1 MLKNLLPLFGIFMPK
16 KMKNSEFL
24 IILAMVLTIGMLSSC
39 KKSQPTV
46 VYDFPQIIE
55 KDTLTVLTLNSS
67 SSYFIYR
74 DQEMG
79 FHYDMISDFC
89 KTHGLELAVKLAKNS
104 SELIEMLQNREGD
117 VIAYDVPIKKSLKD
131 SLIYCGL
138 SSVSHQV
145 LVQRADAGD
154 SLIQDVTQLINQKVT
169 VISNTKYYERLVNL
183 NNELGGGIQIE
194 DIKKDT
200 VVVEDLIRMV
210 SFGEI
215 KYTVADENIA
225 RINRTYFRN
234 LNIDL
239 PVSFDQR
246 SSWAVRKDTP
256 ILADSLDKWFNEMNI
271 QPTYRL
277 IAKRYFEES
286 KGYDP
291 PKATTETS
299 QPAPRLSMGQI
310 SLYDTY
316 FKKYGQKYG
325 LDWRLIA
332 SVSYQESN
340 FEPNGKSWAGAVGL
354 MGLMPAT
361 AASLGV
367 RGDDIYHPE
376 MNIKA
381 GALYLS
387 NLIKTFASVK
397 DMNERIKIALAAYNG
412 GIGHIF
418 DARAL
423 ANKYNADPEVWDN
436 NVEKYLHMKR
446 FEEYY
451 NDPICKS
458 GYFRGDETLKYVPD
472 VMNRWH
478 LYQQRAQR

>member
-1 MLKNLLPLFGIFMPK
+1 
-16 KMKNSEFL
+16 MKNSRFL
-24 IILAMVLTIGMLSSC
+24 IIAAMVLTIGMVSSC
-39 KKSQPTV
+39 KKNKPSV

-55 KDTLTVLTLNSS
+55 KDTLTVLTVNSS

-79 FHYDMISDFC
+79 FHYDMINDFC
-89 KTHGLELAVKLAKNS
+89 KTHGLELAIKLAKNS
-104 SELIEMLQNREGD
+104 SELVEMLQNGEGD
-117 VIAYDVPIKKSLKD
+117 VIAYDVPIKKTLKD

-154 SLIQDVTQLINQKVT
+154 SLVQDVTQLINQKVT
-169 VISNTKYYERLVNL
+169 VKGNTKYYERLVNL

-234 LNIDL
+234 INIDL
-239 PVSFDQR
+239 PISFDQR
-246 SSWAVRKDTP
+246 SSWAVRKSSP
-256 ILADSLDKWFNEMNI
+256 ILADSLNKWFNQINI
-271 QPTYRL
+271 QPAYRL

-286 KGYDP
+286 KGYDLT
-291 PKATTETS
+291 KATLGTS
-299 QPAPRLSMGQI
+299 QPPIQLSAGQLSI
-310 SLYDTY
+310 YDAY
-316 FKKYGQKYG
+316 FKKYGQMYG

-340 FEPNGKSWAGAVGL
+340 FDPNGKSWAGAVGL

-367 RGDDIYHPE
+367 KGDAIYDPE
-376 MNIKA
+376 LNIKT

-387 NLIKTFASVK
+387 QLLQTFASV
-397 DMNERIKIALAAYNG
+397 DDANERIKIALAAYNG
-412 GIGHIF
+412 GLGHVS

-423 ANKYNADPEVWDN
+423 ADKYKANSNAWDN
-436 NVEKYLHMKR
+436 NVEKYLHLKR

-478 LYQQRAQR
+478 LYQQRTQR